1 MPGKNGET
9 LLKEKVNYGEGYPL
23 TGKKPLE
30 DFLFTLKVSY
40 SSVLTRTSI
49 FATAGNIGNY
59 FLAAAQ
65 GFFRSLPSAIFLFSS
80 ITNSQANILPVIVTN
95 HTVTIAAELEDGE
108 HLVGQC
114 EISHPMVSPEP
125 AIPQPSD
132 DDAPAPDGIGE
143 YVSPKQ
149 NVMFESIGKDKY
161 EPLPSRISRLYYING
176 YGMEIHPSP
185 NPDFLA
191 NIASRDILVYSC
203 GSLWTSII
211 PCLAMKGVAL
221 SIAKSPSIR
230 AKVLLLN
237 GENDRETEGY
247 TAADYIRAIVQT
259 LNNNNHSTPVYGLG
273 GANTTYPTS
282 AFITDLVYLKGT
294 KVPVDVKQITLM
306 GVRCREFD
314 GGSRF
319 DAATVAHAMGEVW
332 AGAS

>member
-30 DFLFTLKVSY
+30 DFLFTLK
-40 SSVLTRTSI
+40 
-49 FATAGNIGNY
+49 
-59 FLAAAQ
+59 
-65 GFFRSLPSAIFLFSS
+65 
-80 ITNSQANILPVIVTN
+80 ANILPVIVTN

-247 TAADYIRAIVQT
+247 TAADYIRSVVALLFVAIVQT